1 MSTVMIGQLLDGR
14 YQIDQVLSNGGF
26 GQTFLAKDIKRP
38 GHPLCVVKQ
47 LRCLNN
53 NPQQLQIARRLFKQ
67 EAEILE
73 KLGKHEQIPTLLA
86 DLEENQEFYLV
97 QEFISGHTLSEEL
110 LPGQPWSED
119 KTINFLKEVLAI
131 LVFVHEH
138 GVIHRDIKPANIMRR
153 DLDKKLVLIDFG
165 AVKEIISTQ
174 ISQGQYP
181 PTISIGTP
189 GYIPI
194 EQMHGQP
201 QLNSD
206 IYAVGMIAIQALLGI
221 DYQELRQLPEPNT
234 NQVRWRHRG
243 QVSPALADVIDKM
256 VLPGYM
262 RRYQSAGEVLAD
274 LAKITAVSRVPKVFS
289 TISSLTQKTRLSQF
303 NKRQRLIFAGVAA
316 LVVVG
321 GLMGIFYSQSPRL
334 AQYFLDRGVEK
345 GKKGDN
351 AGAVENYNWAIW
363 LNSKNATAYFNRGV
377 IRDHLGDKQ
386 GAIEDYTR
394 AIKIKP
400 NFAGSYLNR
409 GVVRDRLGDKQGAI
423 EDYTKAIK
431 IKPNSPEAYSKRG
444 VVRGSDL
451 GDYTGA
457 IDDFT
462 QAIQIN
468 PKFALAYTL
477 RGIVRF
483 QHGDYTGAIDDST
496 QAIQINPKDTIAYTN
511 KCLAHINLS
520 QHQKAVED
528 CTKALELDS
537 KIVQAYNNRG
547 LAHTNLGK
555 HQKAIED
562 LTKAININPNYFQAY
577 LNRGLAHRRLNNYR
591 EAIKDYNQVLR
602 LNPKVVGAYQ
612 NRGATR
618 FLLGDKQGAIDDYT
632 QAIKLKPDY
641 APAYYNRGFA
651 RAELGDQQEAI
662 KDLQQAAK
670 LFAEQGLTGGY
681 NLAQKELKKLQQ
693 GSSAATPS
701 H

>member
-1 MSTVMIGQLLDGR
+1 MIGQLLDGR

-243 QVSPALADVIDKM
+243 QVSAALADVIDKM

-409 GVVRDRLGDKQGAI
+409 GVVRDRLGDDRGAI
-423 EDYTKAIK
+423 DDYTKAIQINPK
-431 IKPNSPEAYSKRG
+431 DTIPYYNRG
-444 VVRGSDL
+444 ILRSEL
-451 GDYTGA
+451 GDYQGA

-468 PKFALAYTL
+468 PK
-477 RGIVRF
+477 
-483 QHGDYTGAIDDST
+483 DTG
-496 QAIQINPKDTIAYTN
+496 AYTN

-537 KIVQAYNNRG
+537 KIVQAYINRG

-562 LTKAININPNYFQAY
+562 LTKAININPNLWQAY
-577 LNRGLAHRRLNNYR
+577 LNRGLAHRKLNNYK

-602 LNPKVVGAYQ
+602 LNPKVVAPYQ

-618 FLLGDKQGAIDDYT
+618 FLLGDKQGAIDDFT
-632 QAIKLKPDY
+632 QAIKLKPNY
-641 APAYYNRGFA
+641 APAYMVRGLA
-651 RAELGDQQEAI
+651 RAELGDKQKAI
-662 KDLQQAAK
+662 EDLQQAAK

>member
-243 QVSPALADVIDKM
+243 QVSAALADVIDKM

-409 GVVRDRLGDKQGAI
+409 GVVRDRLGDDRGAI
-423 EDYTKAIK
+423 DDYTKAIQINPK
-431 IKPNSPEAYSKRG
+431 DTIPYYNRG
-444 VVRGSDL
+444 ILRSEL
-451 GDYTGA
+451 GDYQGA

-468 PKFALAYTL
+468 PK
-477 RGIVRF
+477 
-483 QHGDYTGAIDDST
+483 DTG
-496 QAIQINPKDTIAYTN
+496 AYTN

-537 KIVQAYNNRG
+537 KIVQAYINRG

-562 LTKAININPNYFQAY
+562 LTKAININPNLWQAY
-577 LNRGLAHRRLNNYR
+577 LNRGLAHRKLNNYK

-602 LNPKVVGAYQ
+602 LNPKVVAPYQ

-618 FLLGDKQGAIDDYT
+618 FLLGDKQGAIDDFT
-632 QAIKLKPDY
+632 QAIKLKPNY
-641 APAYYNRGFA
+641 APAYMVRGLA
-651 RAELGDQQEAI
+651 RAELGDKQKAI
-662 KDLQQAAK
+662 EDLQQAAK